1 MKPPVVII
9 GIGELG
15 GVFARGFLRL
25 GYPVYPVTR
34 AISMATVAERLPEPE
49 LVLVAAAEGDL
60 PSLLAVLPDP
70 WRDRVGLLQNEL
82 LPAHW
87 EGIRLVP
94 VDNSLIFINFMNRLR
109 AKRTDSLTNRF
120 FLLSIRPVYNNILIY
135 HKVIERNNSIP
146 TPTVISVWI
155 EKKPGT
161 DYKVIIPS
169 PVFGP
174 RSDLLA
180 GALATLHIPTRVLA
194 GPDELLFELVVKN
207 LYILTTNI
215 AGLRVGGNVGELWS
229 RHRDLARRIGEDVIR
244 LQEALTGRCFE
255 RDALFA
261 VLAETF
267 AGDPSHGCMGR
278 SAPTRLARALAEA
291 ERQGLDLPAL
301 RELQADLA

>member
-1 MKPPVVII
+1 M
-9 GIGELG
+9 
-15 GVFARGFLRL
+15 
-25 GYPVYPVTR
+25 
-34 AISMATVAERLPEPE
+34 
-49 LVLVAAAEGDL
+49 
-60 PSLLAVLPDP
+60 
-70 WRDRVGLLQNEL
+70 
-82 LPAHW
+82 
-87 EGIRLVP
+87 
-94 VDNSLIFINFMNRLR
+94 
-109 AKRTDSLTNRF
+109 
-120 FLLSIRPVYNNILIY
+120 
-135 HKVIERNNSIP
+135 
-146 TPTVISVWI
+146 
-155 EKKPGT
+155 
-161 DYKVIIPS
+161 
-169 PVFGP
+169 
-174 RSDLLA
+174 A

-244 LQEALTGRCFE
+244 LQESLTGRCFE